1 MADRGSDPGDY
12 PAAAASQPI
21 QQGGLLPFLWRLF
34 GTVCVGIGALGVFV
48 PLLPTTPFLLVAAW
62 AFARGSERWR
72 RWLVEHPRLGPS
84 IRAWQRSRAIPRKAK
99 VVAVASLVFSLV
111 VALWLSLPPVALG
124 LQVTALVAVSAFIL
138 SRPTA
143 DD

>member
-1 MADRGSDPGDY
+1 MEDPAMRGA
-12 PAAAASQPI
+12 PARGPE
-21 QQGGLLPFLWRLF
+21 QGGLLPFLWRLL
-34 GTVCVGIGALGVFV
+34 GTTCVGIGAVGVFV

-99 VVAVASLVFSLV
+99 MIAVLSLLFSLV
-111 VALWLSLPPVALG
+111 LALWLALPPFALA
-124 LQVTALVAVSAFIL
+124 LQITALVAVSAFIL
-138 SRPTA
+138 TRPSA
-143 DD
+143 D